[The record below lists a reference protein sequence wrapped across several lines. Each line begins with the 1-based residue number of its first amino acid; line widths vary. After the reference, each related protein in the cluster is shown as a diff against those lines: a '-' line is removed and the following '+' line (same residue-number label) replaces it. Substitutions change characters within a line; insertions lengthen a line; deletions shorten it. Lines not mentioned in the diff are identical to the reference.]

1 MLKNRV
7 WITSLVMGAGL
18 LALLALTHGAHG
30 QECKMLDPTHCSDDS
45 GWNALAELDAIGNTT
60 AQQQQQAA
68 LNTNW
73 PQVSRQ
79 KRWNMPVSGFN
90 GSSTSSRASSS
101 DEVSSN
107 ESSSSQAPAEN
118 ASDIK
123 AQGGK
128 VKPNG
133 STASTAPEDTG
144 VRRSNSALRMLA
156 PVLDASY
163 YDVLLDVSDG
173 TTVFADGAIHIDYL
187 DFTTNNTLKSVPEL
201 AAVLGDAGI
210 SKNDSVLIYGECK
223 PCGGG
228 PSVAT
233 YAYWVMKYLGH
244 NKVKLMDGSIRDWAA
259 ANGTVVNQSS
269 TRATASYESS
279 PNTDLLATYD
289 YVKLGEPQ
297 IVDARS
303 FKEYGSGSI
312 PGAINIPY
320 DSVISKDGR
329 IKGEA
334 ALKKTFTGLSKGEPV
349 VVYTTTGVKAS
360 MIWFALEM
368 MGYDAKVYTWMDW
381 LERQNTS

>member
-1 MLKNRV
+1 
-7 WITSLVMGAGL
+7 MGAGL
-18 LALLALTHGAHG
+18 LALLSLAHGAHG

-68 LNTNW
+68 VNTNW
-73 PQVSRQ
+73 PKVSRQ
-79 KRWNMPVSGFN
+79 KRWNMPVSGFG
-90 GSSTSSRASSS
+90 GSSTSSKTPPS
-101 DEVSSN
+101 DTTSDKISSN
-107 ESSSSQAPAEN
+107 ESSSSQDPAEN

-123 AQGGK
+123 AQERK
-128 VKPNG
+128 VKPDE
-133 STASTAPEDTG
+133 SMASAAPEDTE

-156 PVLDASY
+156 TVSDASY

-173 TTVFADGAIHIDYL
+173 TSVFADGAIHVDYL
-187 DFTTNNTLKSVPEL
+187 NFTTNNTLKSVPEL
-201 AAVLGDAGI
+201 AAILGDAGI

-244 NKVKLMDGSIRDWAA
+244 NKVKLMDGTLRDWAA
-259 ANGTVVNQSS
+259 ANETVVNQSA
-269 TRATASYESS
+269 TRAAASYESS
-279 PNTDLLATYD
+279 PNTYLLATYD
-289 YVKLGEPQ
+289 YVKSGEPQ

-303 FKEYGSGSI
+303 FQEYGAGSI

-320 DSVISKDGR
+320 DSVIFKDGR
-329 IKGEA
+329 IKDES
-334 ALKKTFTGLSKGEPV
+334 ALKKIFTGLSKGKPV

-360 MIWFALEM
+360 MIWFTLEM
-368 MGYDAKVYTWMDW
+368 MGYDSKVYTWMDW
-381 LERQNTS
+381 LERQDKS

>member
-18 LALLALTHGAHG
+18 LILLALTHGAHG

-107 ESSSSQAPAEN
+107 ESSSSQAPAEDV
-118 ASDIK
+118 SDIK

-128 VKPNG
+128 VKPNE
-133 STASTAPEDTG
+133 STASTAPEDTE

-173 TTVFADGAIHIDYL
+173 TSVFADGAIHIDYL
-187 DFTTNNTLKSVPEL
+187 NFTTNNTLKSVPEL

-244 NKVKLMDGSIRDWAA
+244 NKVKLMDGTIRDWAA

-312 PGAINIPY
+312 PGPSTY
-320 DSVISKDGR
+320 
-329 IKGEA
+329 
-334 ALKKTFTGLSKGEPV
+334 LMTP
-349 VVYTTTGVKAS
+349 
-360 MIWFALEM
+360 
-368 MGYDAKVYTWMDW
+368 
-381 LERQNTS
+381 